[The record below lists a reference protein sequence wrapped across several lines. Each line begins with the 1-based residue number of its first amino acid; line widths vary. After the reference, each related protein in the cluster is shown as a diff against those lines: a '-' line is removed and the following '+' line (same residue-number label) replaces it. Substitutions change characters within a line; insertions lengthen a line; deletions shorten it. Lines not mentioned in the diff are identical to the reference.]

1 MSEDLVTFLWKVDN
15 EGLDYAVENYYVR
28 GISPQLDDLTRRFL
42 DAKKELEAHVDQLRG
57 Y

>member
-1 MSEDLVTFLWKVDN
+1 
-15 EGLDYAVENYYVR
+15 LDYAVENYYVR